1 MQIFLEHLPIQHEGD
16 GRVAVLHFQLQVSEG
31 SGLFLRA
38 QCRRETAIRLHHGVG
53 NIPWIKDVFAT
64 QCFQQV
70 GSRQPEGAQS
80 VLVDLSVQDD
90 RLGAARHQV
99 EKFLAA
105 EAQRRPQQLQSRDEE
120 EGNEAGRHRYFFR
133 LDGDGRQI

>member
-1 MQIFLEHLPIQHEGD
+1 M
-16 GRVAVLHFQLQVSEG
+16 AVLHFQLQVSEG
-31 SGLFLRA
+31 SGLFFGA
-38 QCRRETAIRLHHGVG
+38 QCRRKTAVRLHYGVG
-53 NIPWIKDVFAT
+53 DIPWVKDVFAA
-64 QCFQQV
+64 QCLQQV

-120 EGNEAGRHRYFFR
+120 EGNEAGRHRHFFR